1 MLLPAI
7 VGLKSLYPRVKT
19 SEKTGRALLL
29 ELRLAILIR

>member
-7 VGLKSLYPRVKT
+7 VELESLHPRVKT

-29 ELRLAILIR
+29 ERRLAILIR